1 MPKSPNPGGMGVQ
14 WALRGGWQELGKLEL
29 AEDELLLPL
38 LHRRGWDTLRLWSER
53 VG

>member
-1 MPKSPNPGGMGVQ
+1 MGVQ
-14 WALRGGWQELGKLEL
+14 WALKEGRQELGRLEL

-38 LHRRGWDTLRLWSER
+38 LHRRGWETLSLWSER